1 MKKLNLPVGIS
12 DFEKIRE
19 NGYYY
24 VDKSGLISEL
34 LERETAEVT
43 LITRPRRFGKTLGM
57 SMLANFFD
65 IRKDSSGLFDGLEIT
80 KNKTLCERW
89 MNQCPTILFSLKDI
103 DGLTFLNAYNQM
115 QMQIANLYKEYTYLL
130 DSDEI
135 DPDDKNLFLQIK
147 AGNANETQIS
157 RSLNLLMRMMHRYYK
172 KQVVLLLDEYDVP
185 IAKASSN
192 GYYAQMMEIVKTM
205 MSTSLKDNL
214 SLRFA
219 VITGCLKIAK
229 ESVFTGTNNFVSDT
243 ITDSKL
249 NEYFGFTQE
258 EVAQILSDADAV
270 EKRDCIKEWYD
281 GYHFGDFDVYCP
293 WDVMNYLFDI
303 QKNSNMQP
311 ASYWRNTSD
320 NAIIRSFIDYA
331 GSSITKKMETLLT
344 GGSIL
349 QRVDENLTYDYLHSS
364 EENLWSVL
372 YLTGYLTKVRKMKDR
387 SGLSNETFELKI
399 PNKEIRE
406 IFETTV
412 MKWFDDNAKSWDRG
426 NLFHAVWSEDDK
438 VLTQEMS
445 KLLRKT
451 ISYHDYKEDFYHAFL
466 AGIFAGAG
474 YEVESNKEHG
484 EGRSDVV
491 VYDSVNGRVAIFE
504 AKYSK
509 TLQDMTEDCKRA
521 IRQIS
526 NRMYAKDFQDDYDQ
540 ICCYGISFYKK
551 RCMVMC
557 AEGEQVDSPESE

>member
-65 IRKDSSGLFDGLEIT
+65 IRKDSSRLFDGLEIT

-103 DGLTFLNAYNQM
+103 GGLTFLNAYNQM

-331 GSSITKKMETLLT
+331 GSSITKKMETLLA

-387 SGLSNETFELKI
+387 SGLSNEIFELKI

-557 AEGEQVDSPESE
+557 AEGEQVDFPESE

>member
-331 GSSITKKMETLLT
+331 GSSITKKMETLLA

-426 NLFHAVWSEDDK
+426 NLFHAVWNEDDK